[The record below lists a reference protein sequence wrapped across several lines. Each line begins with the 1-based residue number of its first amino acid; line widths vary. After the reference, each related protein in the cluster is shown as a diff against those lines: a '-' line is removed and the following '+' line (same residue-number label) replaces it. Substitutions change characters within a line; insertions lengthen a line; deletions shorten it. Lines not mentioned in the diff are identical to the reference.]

1 MHLISQHQLF
11 EPWLQFKHPL
21 VRQLAFAVASPNI
34 LSALPSELDI
44 QHTFH
49 FHPSQIWQQ
58 HFQTYLPRLK
68 QLDQGPKELED
79 FMAQLKSTRLG
90 LRFEMF
96 MWFWLLDHHYHAY
109 ELLGHSIQIIDGA
122 RTTGE
127 LDFLIKNTETNQVE
141 HWEVALKYY
150 LGETDLSLT
159 TWYGLNRTDTLNR
172 KLKHFTHKQ
181 FQFQQALDTDIQ
193 TRFAVLK
200 GQLFLP
206 LTNGFTAVDA
216 LNQYSLPNWLNPD
229 RRLGTWGNIIPTT
242 DLNYY
247 RLQRQEWIC
256 PNAEVSSENAHW
268 WTNGLYL
275 QNQNNQFYMYR
286 NPNLIL
292 T

>member
-96 MWFWLLDHHYHAY
+96 MWFWLRDHRYHAY
-109 ELLGHSIQIIDGA
+109 ELLGHSI
-122 RTTGE
+122 
-127 LDFLIKNTETNQVE
+127 
-141 HWEVALKYY
+141 
-150 LGETDLSLT
+150 
-159 TWYGLNRTDTLNR
+159 
-172 KLKHFTHKQ
+172 
-181 FQFQQALDTDIQ
+181 
-193 TRFAVLK
+193 
-200 GQLFLP
+200 
-206 LTNGFTAVDA
+206 
-216 LNQYSLPNWLNPD
+216 
-229 RRLGTWGNIIPTT
+229 
-242 DLNYY
+242 
-247 RLQRQEWIC
+247 
-256 PNAEVSSENAHW
+256 
-268 WTNGLYL
+268 
-275 QNQNNQFYMYR
+275 
-286 NPNLIL
+286 
-292 T
+292 

>member
-34 LSALPSELDI
+34 LSALPSELAI
-44 QHTFH
+44 VHAFL
-49 FHPSQIWQQ
+49 FHPSEHWQQ
-58 HFQTYLPRLK
+58 HFQRYLPRLR
-68 QLDQGPKELED
+68 QLDCHPTELEV
-79 FMAQLKSTRLG
+79 FIQQLKSTRLG

-96 MWFWLLDHHYHAY
+96 MWFWLLDHRYHAY
-109 ELLGHSIQIIDGA
+109 ELLGHSIQIIDGS

-150 LGETDLSLT
+150 LGETYLGLT
-159 TWYGLNRTDTLNR
+159 TWYGLNRTDTLKR
-172 KLKHFTHKQ
+172 KLKHFTQKQ

-193 TRFAVLK
+193 MRYAVLK

-206 LTNGFTAVDA
+206 LKNSFADVGDF
-216 LNQYSLPNWLNPD
+216 NQYSLPHWLNPD
-229 RRLGTWGNIIPTT
+229 RRLGIWGTTIPKA
-242 DLNYY
+242 DLNFF

-256 PNAEVSSENAHW
+256 PNAVPSSLTAHW

-275 QNQNNQFYMYR
+275 QNQHNQFYMYR
-286 NPNLIL
+286 NSSLIF

>member
-1 MHLISQHQLF
+1 M
-11 EPWLQFKHPL
+11 
-21 VRQLAFAVASPNI
+21 
-34 LSALPSELDI
+34 
-44 QHTFH
+44 
-49 FHPSQIWQQ
+49 
-58 HFQTYLPRLK
+58 
-68 QLDQGPKELED
+68 
-79 FMAQLKSTRLG
+79 
-90 LRFEMF
+90 
-96 MWFWLLDHHYHAY
+96 
-109 ELLGHSIQIIDGA
+109 GHSIQIIDGA

-181 FQFQQALDTDIQ
+181 FQFQHALNTDIQ
-193 TRFAVLK
+193 ARFAVLK

-206 LTNGFTAVDA
+206 LTNGFTAADA
-216 LNQYSLPNWLNPD
+216 LNQYALPDWLNPD
-229 RRLGTWGNIIPTT
+229 RRLGTWGNIIPKA

-256 PNAEVSSENAHW
+256 PNAEVSSQNAHW